1 MTLLPRRLLVPILA
15 LLAPV
20 ALCAII
26 LHLAWGM
33 LTAVLLFPLLGQDAR
48 DALVRFWSRIV
59 LVLLGIRLQVRTD
72 AAAGVQGPGQ
82 GALFVMNHVSWVDV
96 FVICA
101 LVPVRFVAKSEIA
114 GWPVLGRFAG
124 AVGTVFVERG
134 RRHAVAHVNAAV
146 AARLRA
152 GALIGIFPEG
162 TTTDGTRLLRF
173 HANLIQPAIDA
184 QVPIVPLALHYHQDH
199 QPSTAAAFIDD
210 MTLAGSL
217 WRILIAPRLAVRVH
231 CLPSLAVAGHGR
243 HELAAHAQAAIGR
256 VLQLDE
262 RGALDPEADA
272 PEAPVLQSQPQGGG

>member
-1 MTLLPRRLLVPILA
+1 MTLLPHRLLVPILA
-15 LLAPV
+15 LLAPL
-20 ALCAII
+20 ALCAIV

-33 LTAVLLFPLLGQDAR
+33 LTAVLLFPLLGQDTR

-59 LVLLGIRLQVRTD
+59 LVLLGIRLELSTESDSVLP
-72 AAAGVQGPGQ
+72 GPGQ

-101 LVPVRFVAKSEIA
+101 LVPVSFVAKSEIA

-146 AARLRA
+146 AARLQA

-162 TTTDGTRLLRF
+162 TTTDGSRLLRF

-184 QVPIVPLALHYHQDH
+184 QVPVVPLALHYHQDNS
-199 QPSTAAAFIDD
+199 PSAAAAFIDD

-217 WRILIAPRLAVRVH
+217 WRTLIAPRLAVRVH
-231 CLPSLAVAGHGR
+231 WLPSLAVAGQSR
-243 HELAAHAQAAIGR
+243 HDLAAQAQAAIGR
-256 VLQLDE
+256 ALQLDE
-262 RGALDPEADA
+262 RGALDAAAPAEA
-272 PEAPVLQSQPQGGG
+272 APVLQSQPQGGS